1 MIYILKSL
9 CKVAVSST
17 IEHCLLSYKT
27 HISNY
32 SLSNKNS
39 SNTKKKKDMPE
50 LNFLITKSKDL
61 MDVISSGIINKEL
74 LKICI
79 KLPLI

>member
-32 SLSNKNS
+32 SLSDKNS
-39 SNTKKKKDMPE
+39 SNTKKKRHARVKFP
-50 LNFLITKSKDL
+50 
-61 MDVISSGIINKEL
+61 
-74 LKICI
+74 
-79 KLPLI
+79 